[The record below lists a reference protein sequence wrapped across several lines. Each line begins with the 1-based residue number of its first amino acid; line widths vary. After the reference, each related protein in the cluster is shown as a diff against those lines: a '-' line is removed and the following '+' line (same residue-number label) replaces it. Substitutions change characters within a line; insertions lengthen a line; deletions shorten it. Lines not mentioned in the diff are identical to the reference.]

1 MVSRGARATPDE
13 QQEIVRYLTAN
24 YGVAAAAPT
33 NTASG
38 EEAAEEGPAPVVAP
52 APPAPTLND
61 AQIAHA
67 QQLVSSNGCLSCH
80 RLQGEG
86 SFAGPDLSDAG
97 MKESATQ
104 IRASLTSPPKEL
116 APENRSVRLTTQDGK
131 TMVGK
136 LLNQDAFTVQL
147 IDAAGHL
154 MSLDKA
160 NLREFTIMTA
170 NGMPSYVDKIAPQ
183 DLSLLISYLA
193 TLRTAAQP

>member
-1 MVSRGARATPDE
+1 M
-13 QQEIVRYLTAN
+13 
-24 YGVAAAAPT
+24 
-33 NTASG
+33 
-38 EEAAEEGPAPVVAP
+38 
-52 APPAPTLND
+52 
-61 AQIAHA
+61 
-67 QQLVSSNGCLSCH
+67 SSNGCLSCH
-80 RLQGEG
+80 RLEGQG

-116 APENRSVRLTTQDGK
+116 APENRSVRLTTLEGK
-131 TMVGK
+131 TMTGR

-160 NLREFTIMTA
+160 NLREFTIVTA
-170 NGMPSYVDKIAPQ
+170 NGMPSYADRIAPQ

-193 TLRTAAQP
+193 TLRNTAQP